1 MTGRSSSGVPI
12 RSESAALK
20 VDYAVSGSGDPQVS
34 LRSGATI
41 HAALAVPALE
51 GVEQDPFRAWW
62 GSFLA
67 GGRPAAVP
75 ATTTSQPL
83 RVLDL
88 FSSVGGLSLGFLTAM
103 QLFGLPIAEHIGV
116 DQDREALAVFRR
128 RFGGSGSGSGFVL
141 PGSVSALVDGPISG
155 TGDSAS
161 FNYPPEVLEPR
172 LRELGSVDVVLAG
185 PPCQGHS
192 TLNNFTRGD
201 DEKNRLYLKV
211 PALAIALGAR
221 FVVIENVPNVVRDSK
236 SVVASTIGLLRNA
249 GYRTTQGVL
258 AADRFGWP
266 QTRKR
271 YFVLAVKE
279 TDPVP
284 VDEVLKP
291 AWTRDVSGVGW
302 LLGLAAE
309 ASQASDPLTL
319 PTAHSEANQRR
330 IDFLFDEGLDG
341 LPNSERPECHQKG
354 TSYSASYGRM
364 SLNRPAP
371 TITTGFTS
379 PGRGR
384 FIHPL
389 ERRTVNP
396 REAAL
401 IQGFPLNYPF
411 VGDRE
416 VPSRTAL
423 ATWIGNAVPTI
434 LGMAAATAVLAPVFG
449 AGGGSLRSVPAA
461 AAKE

>member
-1 MTGRSSSGVPI
+1 MTGHSRAGVLPSSDP
-12 RSESAALK
+12 ATLT
-20 VDYAVSGSGDPQVS
+20 VDYSFSGGGDPQIS

-41 HAALAVPALE
+41 HAALAVPPTDGAE
-51 GVEQDPFRAWW
+51 RDPFRAWW

-67 GGRPAAVP
+67 GGRPQ
-75 ATTTSQPL
+75 ATPDRTTDQPL

-88 FSSVGGLSLGFLTAM
+88 FSSVGGLSLGFVTAM
-103 QLFGLPIAEHIGV
+103 RLFGLSVGVHIGA

-128 RFGGSGSGSGFVL
+128 RFGGSSFVL
-141 PGSVSALVDGPISG
+141 PGSVSELVDGPISG
-155 TGDSAS
+155 TGSSAA

-192 TLNNFTRGD
+192 TLNNLTRGD

-236 SVVASTIGLLRNA
+236 SVVASTIALLRGA

-271 YFVLAVKE
+271 YFVLAVRE
-279 TDPVP
+279 TDPLP
-284 VDEVLKP
+284 IDEVLKP
-291 AWTRDVSGVGW
+291 AWTRDASGVGW

-309 ASQASDPLTL
+309 ASQASDPLML

-341 LPNSERPECHQKG
+341 LPNAERPECHQKG

-364 SLNRPAP
+364 SLDRPAP

-401 IQGFPLNYPF
+401 IQGFPLDYPF
-411 VGDRE
+411 VSDRE
-416 VPSRTAL
+416 APSRTSL

-449 AGGGSLRSVPAA
+449 TGSGSLRSVPSGVA
-461 AAKE
+461 EE